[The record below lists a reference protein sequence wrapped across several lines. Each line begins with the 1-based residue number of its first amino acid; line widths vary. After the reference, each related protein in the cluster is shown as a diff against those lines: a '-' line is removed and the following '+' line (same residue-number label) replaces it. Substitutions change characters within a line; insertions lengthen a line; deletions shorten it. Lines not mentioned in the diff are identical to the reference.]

1 MNDPPKQRIDDLKEA
16 SPFRTHRIH
25 AINSDWYF
33 LTREGQN
40 IGPFPNKKAAEDGL
54 AEFLKTVKK
63 AEQTMAQNT
72 QRYPGI
78 IPLP

>member
-1 MNDPPKQRIDDLKEA
+1 MIFSTFFYCGLCPGKTMKDPPKQRKDDSKKA

-40 IGPFPNKKAAEDGL
+40 IGPFPNKKAAEDSL
-54 AEFLKTVKK
+54 AEFLKTIKK
-63 AEQTMAQNT
+63 DK
-72 QRYPGI
+72 
-78 IPLP
+78 

>member
-40 IGPFPNKKAAEDGL
+40 IGSFPTKDDAEAGL
-54 AEFLKTVKK
+54 ARFLKIVKK
-63 AEQTMAQNT
+63 TSK
-72 QRYPGI
+72 
-78 IPLP
+78 

>member
-1 MNDPPKQRIDDLKEA
+1 MIFSTFFYCGLYPGKTMNDPHKQRIDDLKEA

-40 IGPFPNKKAAEDGL
+40 IGPFPNKKAAEDSL

-63 AEQTMAQNT
+63 DE
-72 QRYPGI
+72 
-78 IPLP
+78 

>member
-1 MNDPPKQRIDDLKEA
+1 MIFSTFFYCGLCPGKTMKDPPKQRKDDSKKA

-40 IGPFPNKKAAEDGL
+40 IGPLSTKEAAEEGL
-54 AEFLKTVKK
+54 AEFLKTAKK
-63 AEQTMAQNT
+63 DE
-72 QRYPGI
+72 
-78 IPLP
+78 

>member
-1 MNDPPKQRIDDLKEA
+1 MSDPPKQRKDDPKEA
-16 SPFRTHRIH
+16 PHFRTHRIH

-40 IGPFPNKKAAEDGL
+40 IGPFSTKEAAEAGL

-63 AEQTMAQNT
+63 DE
-72 QRYPGI
+72 
-78 IPLP
+78 

>member
-1 MNDPPKQRIDDLKEA
+1 MIFSTFFYCGLYPGKTMNDSPKQRKDDPKEA
-16 SPFRTHRIH
+16 PHFRTHRIH

-40 IGPFPNKKAAEDGL
+40 IGPFPNRKTTEDSL

-63 AEQTMAQNT
+63 DE
-72 QRYPGI
+72 
-78 IPLP
+78 

>member
-40 IGPFPNKKAAEDGL
+40 IGPFPTKQDAETGL
-54 AEFLKTVKK
+54 AEFLKIVKK
-63 AEQTMAQNT
+63 
-72 QRYPGI
+72 R
-78 IPLP
+78 

>member
-1 MNDPPKQRIDDLKEA
+1 MSDPSKQRENDSKVA
-16 SPFRTHRIH
+16 AHFRTHRIH

-40 IGPFPNKKAAEDGL
+40 IGPFPNKKAAEDSL

-63 AEQTMAQNT
+63 DK
-72 QRYPGI
+72 
-78 IPLP
+78 

>member
-40 IGPFPNKKAAEDGL
+40 IGPFPNKKAAEEGL
-54 AEFLKTVKK
+54 AEFLKAGKK
-63 AEQTMAQNT
+63 DE
-72 QRYPGI
+72 
-78 IPLP
+78 